1 MAMQGRH
8 LSYEK
13 ALTWRTSWSHSDQLV
28 IAKVLGVLH
37 EPEFVVP
44 PNGKHIGVW
53 VDGQLAL
60 EIKPGY
66 LSWPALR
73 FAVDLPPEITD
84 KIEHNDTRAWLL
96 LSTHQHSEHPE
107 ATPEQQTAYCQT
119 CWVALPATG
128 ICDYCA

>member
-1 MAMQGRH
+1 MAKQGRH

-13 ALTWRTSWSHSDQLV
+13 ALTWRSTWSHSDQLV
-28 IAKVLGVLH
+28 IAKVLAVLH
-37 EPEFVVP
+37 EPEFIVP

-73 FAVDLPPEITD
+73 FAVDLPPEITE
-84 KIEHNDTRAWLL
+84 KIRSDNSHAWLL
-96 LSTHQHSEHPE
+96 LSTFQSSEHPE
-107 ATPEQQTAYCQT
+107 ASPERDEKKCQR
-119 CWVALPATG
+119 CNLVLPATG
-128 ICDYCA
+128 VCGYCG